1 MERVIYRGAEA
12 EIILSRYLGREVVK
26 KRRIPKSYR
35 LKELDFRL
43 RSSRTREEAKLIM
56 ESRKAGVPVPIVYD
70 VDLLNCTLTME
81 FVKGERVKEL
91 LSRVSK
97 EERRDI
103 CVEIGKNIAKLHNR
117 GIIHGDL
124 TTSNMIFL
132 KRIYFIDFGLGSFSK
147 EIEDRGVDLHLL
159 LEAFKS
165 AHSEHEDM
173 FSYVLEGYREKY
185 DEDFREIKRKL
196 DEISKRGRYIKWR

>member
-147 EIEDRGVDLHLL
+147 EIEGRGVDLHLL